1 MDRNIK
7 EAIDAV
13 ILKGATYADIRCSDK
28 EITSLMQKNGKI
40 ENITTGTSFSAGF
53 RVLYKG
59 SWGFASTDNVSRLA
73 GIADTAFR
81 IAKSMQ
87 DANKSKDVVL
97 AETKTVEKNIDVHYK
112 TDLKNMS
119 IDDRINFAREGH
131 KGAMEVS
138 DKIKSV
144 SLMYGDSC
152 AKNVF
157 ASSEGTYI
165 TSSPQY
171 FKYYVFS
178 TAKQGDRRE
187 EFFDRYASF
196 SGIDEL
202 IQRDPAKIGASA
214 SREAVKLL
222 GAVHPPSGKMPVILH
237 PTVGGL
243 FVHEA
248 VGHASEADHAMK
260 ESIFNSKL
268 GEKIGSDKLN
278 ITDNSTLAGK
288 HGSYMYDDEGV
299 RGKKTVIFRNGVL
312 KSYLN
317 SRETA
322 GSMGVEPTGNGRAQS
337 PSFRPIVRM
346 SNTYFD
352 KGDMETD
359 ELFEGVKKGVYM
371 KGFKGGEVNPVDGT
385 FTFGV
390 EQGYIIENGKKTK
403 LVKDCAMSGLVL
415 DVLKNI
421 DAVGKD
427 LWIDGI
433 GFCGKEGQYVPVCDG
448 GPHFRVSE
456 LLVGGQR

>member
-28 EITSLMQKNGKI
+28 EITSLTQKNGKI
-40 ENITTGTSFSAGF
+40 EDITTGNSFSLGF

-59 SWGFASTDNVSRLA
+59 SWGFASTDDISRLA
-73 GIADTAFR
+73 GIAETAFR
-81 IAKSMQ
+81 IAKSIQ
-87 DANKSKDVVL
+87 DANNSKDVVL
-97 AETKTVEKNIDVHYK
+97 AETKTVEKDIDVKYK
-112 TDLKNMS
+112 IDLKDMS
-119 IDDRINFAREGH
+119 IDDRINFAKAGY
-131 KGAMEVS
+131 KGATEVS

-152 AKNVF
+152 ARNVF

-165 TSSPQY
+165 TSNPQY

-187 EFFDRYASF
+187 ESFDRYASF

-202 IQRDPAKIGASA
+202 IRRDPARIAASA

-222 GAVHPPSGKMPVILH
+222 GAVYPPSGKMPVILH
-237 PTVGGL
+237 PTIGGL

-268 GEKIGSDKLN
+268 GEKIGSDNLN
-278 ITDNSTLAGK
+278 IVDDPNLNGK

-299 RGKKTVIFRNGVL
+299 RGKKTVIFRKGVL
-312 KSYLN
+312 ESYLH

-322 GSMGVEPTGNGRAQS
+322 GFVGVEPTGNGRAQS
-337 PSFRPIVRM
+337 PGFLPIVRM

-352 KGDMETD
+352 KGNMETD
-359 ELFEGVKKGVYM
+359 ELFEGVKKGLYM

-390 EQGYIIENGKKTK
+390 EQGYMIENGKKTK
-403 LVKDCAMSGLVL
+403 LVKDCAMSGLTL

-427 LWIDGI
+427 LWLDGV
-433 GFCGKEGQYVPVCDG
+433 GFCGKEGQAVPVSDG

>member
-1 MDRNIK
+1 MDKDIK
-7 EAIDAV
+7 EAIDTV
-13 ILKGATYADIRCSDK
+13 ISKGATYADIRCSDK
-28 EITSLMQKNGKI
+28 EVTSLTQKNGKI
-40 ENITTGTSFSAGF
+40 EDITTGSSFAAGF

-59 SWGFASTDNVSRLA
+59 SWGFASTDDISRLA

-81 IAKSMQ
+81 IAKSIQ

-97 AETKTVEKNIDVHYK
+97 AETKTVEKNIDVRYK
-112 TDLKNMS
+112 TDLRNMS
-119 IDDRINFAREGH
+119 IDDRINFAKEGY
-131 KGAMEVS
+131 KGATEVS

-152 AKNVF
+152 ARNVF

-165 TSSPQY
+165 TSNPQY

-187 EFFDRYASF
+187 ESFDRYASF

-202 IQRDPAKIGASA
+202 IRRDPARIGASA
-214 SREAVKLL
+214 SKEAVKLL
-222 GAVHPPSGKMPVILH
+222 GAALPPSGKMPVILH
-237 PTVGGL
+237 PTIGGL

-248 VGHASEADHAMK
+248 VGHASEADHAKK

-268 GEKIGSDKLN
+268 GEKIGSENLN
-278 ITDNSTLAGK
+278 IVDDSCLKGK

-299 RGKKTVIFRNGVL
+299 RGKKTVIFRKGVL
-312 KSYLN
+312 ESYLH

-322 GSMGVEPTGNGRAQS
+322 GLMGVEPTGNGRAQS
-337 PSFRPIVRM
+337 PNFLPIVRM

-352 KGDMETD
+352 KGDRETD
-359 ELFEGVKKGVYM
+359 ELFEGVKKGIYM

-390 EQGYIIENGKKTK
+390 EQGYMIEDGKKTK
-403 LVKDCAMSGLVL
+403 LVKDCAMSGLIL
-415 DVLKNI
+415 DVLKKI

-427 LWIDGI
+427 LWLDGV
-433 GFCGKEGQYVPVCDG
+433 GFCGKEGQAVPVSDG